1 MPEDPLE
8 LLSDAV
14 SDAHARIQA
23 SHEHINPVVEV
34 RRKMRDAGIPADV
47 LTIDCH
53 RTARRIMLILHDG
66 QPGQLLYQFITIE
79 QEVGDDFQSIALSE
93 LDTGKLV
100 QWMEEYFG

>member
-23 SHEHINPVVEV
+23 SHEHINPVIEV
-34 RRKMRDAGIPADV
+34 RSKMRDAGIPADV

-53 RTARRIMLILHDG
+53 RTRRRILLILHDQ
-66 QPGQLLYQFITIE
+66 QPGLLLYQFITIE
-79 QEVGDDFQSIALSE
+79 QEAGDDFQSMALSE

-100 QWMEEYFG
+100 QWMEDYFG